1 MMIVPIITSGQ
12 LSRGDCSKSHRFSQR
27 MPFRSFLAP
36 LLKKAFLRTEPTRCV
51 QHLLGN
57 KHSNISTPPTLL
69 SVSAVVNSSH
79 NLRRPCADTE
89 RTSPPLI
96 LQVSCF
102 APCGSSEALQ
112 STQRSHQHSGNFEEI
127 GFPRPVV
134 TSEKRQPLT
143 QAVSSFCSLCT
154 NSFECSDSF
163 ECSL

>member
-12 LSRGDCSKSHRFSQR
+12 LSRGDCSESHRFSQR

-36 LLKKAFLRTEPTRCV
+36 LLKKALLVLSRRGESQLKMGGV
-51 QHLLGN
+51 QNLLGN
-57 KHSNISTPPTLL
+57 KHSHISTPPTLL

-79 NLRRPCADTE
+79 NLRRSCADTE

-127 GFPRPVV
+127 GLPRPVV
-134 TSEKRQPLT
+134 TSEKRQP
-143 QAVSSFCSLCT
+143 
-154 NSFECSDSF
+154 SDTSCF
-163 ECSL
+163 ILLFPLHRLI